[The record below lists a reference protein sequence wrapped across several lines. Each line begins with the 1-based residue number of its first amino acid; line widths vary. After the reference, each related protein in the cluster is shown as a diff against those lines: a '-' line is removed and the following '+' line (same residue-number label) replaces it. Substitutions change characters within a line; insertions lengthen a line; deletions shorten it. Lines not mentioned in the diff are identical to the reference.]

1 MSGNFEKGMAYFS
14 EIACNIKEKIY
25 NIHDKK
31 ISLVDEQIL
40 KSLVA
45 FHFKK

>member
-1 MSGNFEKGMAYFS
+1 MSGNIKKGMAYFS

-25 NIHDKK
+25 NIHDKN
-31 ISLVDEQIL
+31 ISFVERIL